1 MLAGMASNKL
11 SRVWVMGGASIFWS
25 LAILATGFASNYITV
40 VLLIIGIGFAC
51 GFFVPPA
58 ISLIIDY
65 FPVERQTTAMA
76 VFAIAE
82 QIAAA
87 LVSLVTVIV
96 SVLGWRST
104 YLMSGALF
112 VGCSALALVLIREP
126 KKQRFTFVKKED
138 TSSTE

>member
-1 MLAGMASNKL
+1 MLPLMISSMLAGMASNKL
-11 SRVWVMGGASIFWS
+11 SRVWVMAGASVLWS
-25 LAILATGFASNYITV
+25 LAILATGFAGNYVTV
-40 VLLIIGIGFAC
+40 VIYMFVIGFAC

-65 FPVERQTTAMA
+65 FPAERQTTAMA

-96 SVLGWRST
+96 SVIGWR
-104 YLMSGALF
+104 
-112 VGCSALALVLIREP
+112 
-126 KKQRFTFVKKED
+126 
-138 TSSTE
+138 

>member
-1 MLAGMASNKL
+1 MLSSMLAGMASNKL
-11 SRVWVMGGASIFWS
+11 SRVWVMGGASILWS

-40 VLLIIGIGFAC
+40 VLLIIVIGFAC

-82 QIAAA
+82 
-87 LVSLVTVIV
+87 
-96 SVLGWRST
+96 
-104 YLMSGALF
+104 
-112 VGCSALALVLIREP
+112 
-126 KKQRFTFVKKED
+126 
-138 TSSTE
+138 

>member
-11 SRVWVMGGASIFWS
+11 SRIWVMAGSSVLWS
-25 LAILATGFASNYITV
+25 LAILATGFANNYVTV
-40 VLLIIGIGFAC
+40 VIYIMVIGFAC

-65 FPVERQTTAMA
+65 FPAERQTTAMA

-87 LVSLVTVIV
+87 MVSLVTVIV
-96 SVLGWRST
+96 SVLGWRQT
-104 YLMSGALF
+104 YLISGAMF
-112 VGCSALALVLIREP
+112 VGFSILAFALIREP
-126 KKQRFTFVKKED
+126 IKQRFTFMKKD
-138 TSSTE
+138 DSTEN